1 MWRRWMTDGLQS
13 NSRMDCNPIRP
24 IQSISR
30 ARWITNNRHTNP
42 RRRQLATRRPP
53 TQLHTFFFLSRFS
66 SSISPFNHQYSN
78 TNPIINSIN
87 SYFSRF
93 FLVSLND
100 HWTPEAADN
109 PPFLISYLKN
119 DTVKISF
126 IINSIISIRLHFRIH
141 CGCPPSF
148 I

>member
-1 MWRRWMTDGLQS
+1 
-13 NSRMDCNPIRP
+13 MDCNPIPGWIAIRFG
-24 IQSISR
+24 QSNPFPALVGLQTTDIRILAVASWQQD
-30 ARWITNNRHTNP
+30 ARQRSST
-42 RRRQLATRRPP
+42 L
-53 TQLHTFFFLSRFS
+53 FFFLSRFS

-87 SYFSRF
+87 SDFSRF